1 MNKNDIVYNTTVNG
15 YLYIYDKSGFI
26 SVYDTSLNEVLVE
39 NSKAQCIY
47 RSQVNFSSMRDF
59 QMEIIYISQKINE
72 YNQVMLE

>member
-15 YLYIYDKSGFI
+15 YLYIYHKSGFI

-47 RSQVNFSSMRDF
+47 RSQVNCSSMRDF

>member
-47 RSQVNFSSMRDF
+47 RSQVNCSSMRDF